1 MMKKPKKNINIV
13 REENT
18 YFSYQTEPSSHL
30 NKKNF
35 SSNIAITE
43 FSNNSYLDYTFISHR
58 NLIFGKTKDP
68 KKIRDYN
75 FDLEQTLNLNLEIL
89 LQMDLLKDKENEKE
103 IKELIKKIKAKTQN
117 RTELNRKI
125 KSKKN
130 DLVNRKQAY
139 EMLIDEKEETKLN
152 FKIQYEDTENELK
165 IRKKYIKLLS
175 NNFKDVQKY
184 IDNLRI
190 KEGLA
195 KDLMTKITI
204 QKFIKFNNHYTKEI
218 KLLNS
223 DIKKLNSEIID
234 IKKTNQLYKEEIKID
249 RTKSRN
255 KDLIRVMEF
264 YRRIILS
271 LQTKIKVLRNSFENM
286 TKTLNYLN
294 LGDIVHFQ
302 LSKKELSTTHFEIN
316 FDDLNEKENDKFDL
330 IERANSLMDFN
341 DILNNRNY

>member
-1 MMKKPKKNINIV
+1 MKKPRKNINSM
-13 REENT
+13 RDENT
-18 YFSYQTEPSSHL
+18 YFSYQTEPSSDL
-30 NKKNF
+30 NKKNI
-35 SSNIAITE
+35 SANIAITE

-75 FDLEQTLNLNLEIL
+75 FDLEQTLDLNLEIL
-89 LQMDLLKDKENEKE
+89 LQMDLLKEKENEKE
-103 IKELIKKIKAKTQN
+103 IKELIKKIKAKTQSRSN
-117 RTELNRKI
+117 LNKQI

-130 DLVNRKQAY
+130 DLVNKKQAY
-139 EMLIDEKEETKLN
+139 EMLIAQKEETKLN

-165 IRKKYIKLLS
+165 TRKKYIKLLS
-175 NNFKDVQKY
+175 NNFKDVQNY

-195 KDLMTKITI
+195 KELGEKITI
-204 QKFIKFNNHYTKEI
+204 QKFIKFNNHYSKEN
-218 KLLNS
+218 KLLSS
-223 DIKKLNSEIID
+223 DIKKLNSEIIE
-234 IKKTNQLYKEEIKID
+234 IKKTNQLYKEETKID
-249 RTKSRN
+249 RTKSKN

-264 YRRIILS
+264 YRRIIFS

-316 FDDLNEKENDKFDL
+316 FEDLNEKESGKFDL
-330 IERANSLMDFN
+330 IERSNALMDFN